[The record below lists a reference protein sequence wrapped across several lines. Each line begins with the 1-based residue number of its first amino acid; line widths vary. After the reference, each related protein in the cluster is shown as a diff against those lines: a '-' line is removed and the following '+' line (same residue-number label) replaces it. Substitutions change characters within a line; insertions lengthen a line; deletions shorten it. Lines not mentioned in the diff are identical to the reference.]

1 MDKTLKIGVL
11 STAKIARHYV
21 IPAIRQSSRCIVE
34 GIASRNSAR
43 AKETA
48 SEFDIP
54 RSYGSY
60 EALLADSRIDA
71 VYIPL
76 PNHLHVEWAIKALE
90 AGKHVLC
97 EKPIGMNAGE
107 ARRLKAASDRFP
119 SLKVME
125 AFMYRHHPRWKR
137 VAEIV
142 QSGGLGEIRAVHC
155 YFSYYN
161 TDPDNYRNK
170 SGMGGGALM
179 DVGCYA
185 VSVAR
190 LIFGREP
197 EAVSGFSDIDPEFG
211 TDRLTSGLMSFASG
225 SSVFTCST
233 QAHNDQYVKIYGTE
247 GMIELDQPFNPDFS
261 KETTFTM
268 VKAAGTTIETFP
280 PCDHFTQQADAF
292 AECIT
297 TNTPPPLPLDDSIAN
312 MAVIDQLKDS
322 KESN

>member
-1 MDKTLKIGVL
+1 MGEPLRIGVL

-21 IPAIRQSSRCIVE
+21 IPAIRQSSHCRVE
-34 GIASRNSAR
+34 GIASRNSVR

-76 PNHLHVEWAIKALE
+76 PNHLHVEWSVKALE

-97 EKPIGMNAGE
+97 EKPIGLNAGE
-107 ARRLKAASDRFP
+107 ARQLKAASDRFP

-125 AFMYRHHPRWKR
+125 AFMYRYHPRWKR

-142 QSGGLGEIRAVHC
+142 QAGGLGEIRAVHC

-161 TDPDNYRNK
+161 TDPENYRNK

-197 EAVSGFSDIDPEFG
+197 ETVTGASDIDPEFG
-211 TDRLTSGLMSFASG
+211 IDRLTSGLMSFGSG

-233 QAHNDQYVKIYGTE
+233 QAHNDQYVNVYGTE

-261 KETTFTM
+261 QETTFRM
-268 VKAAGTTIETFP
+268 VNSAGTSIESFA
-280 PCDHFTQQADAF
+280 PCNHFTLQADAF
-292 AECIT
+292 SECISS
-297 TNTPPPLPLDDSIAN
+297 NTPPPLSLEDSIAN
-312 MAVIDQLKDS
+312 MAVIDQLLS
-322 KESN
+322 